1 MRFESILL
9 HLIVAAALS
18 LVWFFARGLCCCNDG
33 MLKDV
38 CDLATVGGI
47 SSFAE
52 ISFALN
58 TSIAIKWV
66 RSQFMAYF
74 DGFAERRIIEY
85 KVKSKK
91 NTKISDTS
99 ADECE
104 RQKALLKRRFDSMM
118 LWPTRIYAS
127 VGVSFAVAIAAM
139 LFSGIPVGL
148 KPFIVIFP
156 FPAIAYYLTAFLAA
170 GFIFIHFDSFMH
182 DKELPFEEDTENATS
197 DVATVVRGASAKKK
211 TAVGRKNGNGKK
223 ATPTK

>member
-9 HLIVAAALS
+9 HIIVAVVLF
-18 LVWFFARGLCCCNDG
+18 LIWLFARGLCCCNDG
-33 MLKDV
+33 VLKDV

-74 DGFAERRIIEY
+74 DSFAERRMIEY
-85 KVKSKK
+85 KVKSKR
-91 NTKISDTS
+91 NAKISETS
-99 ADECE
+99 ADDCE
-104 RQKALLKRRFDSMM
+104 KQKSLLQRRFDSMM
-118 LWPTRIYAS
+118 LWPTRIYAT
-127 VGVSFAVAIAAM
+127 VGILFAVTIAAM

-148 KPFIVIFP
+148 KLFIVLFP
-156 FPAIAYYLTAFLAA
+156 FPAIAYYLTAFLTAV
-170 GFIFIHFDSFMH
+170 FIFIHFDSFMH
-182 DKELPFEEDTENATS
+182 DKELPFEEDTENAAS

-223 ATPTK
+223 ITPSR